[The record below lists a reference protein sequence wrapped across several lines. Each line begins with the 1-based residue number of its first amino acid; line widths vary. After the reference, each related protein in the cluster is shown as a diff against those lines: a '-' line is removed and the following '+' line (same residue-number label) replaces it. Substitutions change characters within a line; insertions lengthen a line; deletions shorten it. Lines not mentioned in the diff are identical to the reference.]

1 MNFNPEELFK
11 NVQGLQSKM
20 TEMQAKFAQIRASG
34 FAGGDM
40 VCIEMNGNMQVV
52 SIKISPEAIDP
63 ENSKLTEDLVLAAF
77 NDAIAN
83 VKERINS
90 EITSITGGLGIPPG
104 FPGFSS

>member
-20 TEMQAKFAQIRASG
+20 TEMQSKFAEIRASG
-34 FAGGDM
+34 YAGGDM

-63 ENSKLTEDLVLAAF
+63 ENAKLTEDLVQAAF
-77 NDAIAN
+77 NDAIAK

-90 EITSITGGLGIPPG
+90 EISSITGGLGVPPG
-104 FPGFSS
+104 FPGFSG

>member
-20 TEMQAKFAQIRASG
+20 SEMQTKFAQIRAYG
-34 FAGGDM
+34 CAGGDM

-63 ENSKLTEDLVLAAF
+63 ENSKLTEDLVQAAF

-83 VKERINS
+83 VKEKINS
-90 EITSITGGLGIPPG
+90 EITSLTGGLGIPPG
-104 FPGFSS
+104 FPGFPG